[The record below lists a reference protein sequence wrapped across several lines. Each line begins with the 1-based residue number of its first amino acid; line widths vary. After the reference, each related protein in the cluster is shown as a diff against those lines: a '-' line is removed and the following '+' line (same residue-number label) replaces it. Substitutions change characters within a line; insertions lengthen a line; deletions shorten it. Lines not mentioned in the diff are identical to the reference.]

1 MIVLQ
6 LIIFSKVQ
14 IEATGYESYSL
25 KYVREIPEL
34 LDSFHA
40 KSDKNQKMFYCMLV
54 SKFQK
59 TLGLKICN
67 GACIISKVAACNFDP
82 LHFLKQ

>member
-1 MIVLQ
+1 MVVKGLRGKPQ
-6 LIIFSKVQ
+6 L
-14 IEATGYESYSL
+14 L
-25 KYVREIPEL
+25 KK
-34 LDSFHA
+34 FHA